1 MPSKRSLN
9 PNEQHE
15 LWLAYRRR
23 SFGSERHPDWPSWY
37 FGHSDMYPRW
47 REWIKGW
54 RVPST
59 TKLRNAPKQRS

>member
-9 PNEQHE
+9 PIEQHE

-23 SFGSERHPDWPSWY
+23 SFYRGTKWAYNPSDNY
-37 FGHSDMYPRW
+37 IRW

-54 RVPST
+54 QVPTT
-59 TKLRNAPKQRS
+59 TKLRDAPK